1 MAPELIIALVSA
13 SSAVLLT
20 VGGLVAGRAMG
31 DMASRKKRMDMQA
44 TINSLRDKLQEAI
57 TKADGARAQMEAMR
71 VDTESKPASK
81 GEGIEP
87 EKLAEVEARL
97 AETEANLKKA
107 EVAADEADKEFS
119 IVREKLDKTEK
130 RLAEANRRVA
140 DLEGAAAGDE
150 RLEALEAELE
160 NAKRL
165 AVKLEVVEKER
176 DHALRRIR
184 ELDKKPAEEARL
196 RTLTEQLKASE
207 AARVKLEEQLRESAP
222 EKPATGS
229 DEVEKLR
236 AEVEAANER
245 IAVSERVMDGVRAR
259 SNMLAQELKN
269 TKAELEAL
277 KASKG

>member
-1 MAPELIIALVSA
+1 MAPELIIAVVSA

-20 VGGLVAGRAMG
+20 VGGLVAGRGMG
-31 DMASRKKRMDMQA
+31 DMASRQKRMDMQA

-57 TKADGARAQMEAMR
+57 TKADGARAQMEALR
-71 VDTESKPASK
+71 VDTDNRPAARI
-81 GEGIEP
+81 EGVEP
-87 EKLAEVEARL
+87 EKLAAVEARL
-97 AETEANLKKA
+97 AETEAKLKKA
-107 EVAADEADKEFS
+107 EAAADEADKEFS

-130 RLAEANRRVA
+130 RLAEANRQVA
-140 DLEGAAAGDE
+140 ELEGSAKGDN
-150 RLEALEAELE
+150 RLEALEAELAD
-160 NAKRL
+160 AKRL
-165 AVKLEVVEKER
+165 AIKLEVVEKER

-207 AARVKLEEQLRESAP
+207 AARAKLEQQLRESAP
-222 EKPATGS
+222 GKPVTGS

-236 AEVEAANER
+236 AEVAAANER

-269 TKAELEAL
+269 TKAELESL
-277 KASKG
+277 KASQG